1 MSKTKSL
8 SAGKSVKLKSIS
20 VKLLLLIVGLLLVGE
35 LVQIA
40 ISLRIHQNHL
50 MTRMELH
57 NSRLSEVILRSIY
70 HGMLQNDKES
80 IRRTIE
86 TIGQGKGV
94 TTVRIYNKLGQI
106 MVSTIPDEVDTQ
118 VDMAAEACDGCH
130 IPGKPLP
137 LQSEAHYARV
147 YRQPSGARQLG
158 IISPIKNELA
168 CSQPACHAH
177 PGSSTVLGV
186 LDVQVSL
193 ASVDLSLANETR
205 QLLTLSTAI
214 ILLVIV
220 LVGLF
225 LWKTVHQPIS
235 RLLLGTQEVAGGN
248 LHHRTTIDQADELG
262 QLAESFNFMM
272 GSLESAQ
279 IELQQWADT
288 LEDQVEGKTHELEQ
302 IQHQILQVEK
312 ITSLGRLSTTAAHE
326 LNNPLASIL
335 NYSKLILRELQ
346 KSDLPKTTRKSIE
359 NDLNFIRDES
369 KRCGEIVKNLLLFAR
384 RTGGSFRTAPVKDII
399 ERSLML
405 VAHKMEMHNIELM
418 LKIDPEDDVIVCD
431 PALLQQAFVA
441 ILINALEAMSS
452 GGTLTFTYRCNGSP
466 NTVEFLIADTGS
478 GITDEDLKHIFEPF
492 FTTKSD
498 QKSVGMGLSVVYGII
513 SSHMGTIDIRRG
525 LQGGTEC
532 VIDLP
537 REPNLAEEQ
546 QMAEYANV

>member
-1 MSKTKSL
+1 MSIAESL
-8 SAGKSVKLKSIS
+8 SAGKSLKLKSIT

-35 LVQIA
+35 LVQTA

-80 IRRTIE
+80 IQRTIE

-106 MVSTIPDEVDTQ
+106 IVSTLPDEVDTQ

-147 YRQPSGARQLG
+147 YRQQSGARQLG
-158 IISPIKNELA
+158 IISPIQNEPA
-168 CSQPACHAH
+168 CTQSACHAH
-177 PGSSTVLGV
+177 PESSTVLGV

-193 ASVDLSLANETR
+193 ASVDLSLANETK

-225 LWKTVHQPIS
+225 LWKTIHRPIS
-235 RLLLGTQEVAGGN
+235 RLMHGTQEVARGN
-248 LHHRTTIDQADELG
+248 LRHRTKIDQADELG
-262 QLAESFNFMM
+262 QLAESFNSMM
-272 GSLESAQ
+272 ASLEGAQ
-279 IELQQWADT
+279 IELRQWADT

-312 ITSLGRLSTTAAHE
+312 ITSLGRLSTTVAHE

-335 NYSKLILRELQ
+335 NYSKLILRALQ
-346 KSDLPKTTRKSIE
+346 KIELPKGTRKTIE
-359 NDLNFIRDES
+359 KDLNFIRDES
-369 KRCGEIVKNLLLFAR
+369 KRCGGIVKNLLLFAR
-384 RTGGSFRTAPVKDII
+384 RTGGSFRKAAVKDII

-405 VAHKMEMHNIELM
+405 VAHKMELHNIEIELE
-418 LKIDPEDDVIVCD
+418 IDPEDDVIVCD

-452 GGTLTFTYRCNGSP
+452 GGTLTFTYRRNEPP
-466 NTVEFLIADTGS
+466 NTVEFLIADTGG
-478 GITDEDLKHIFEPF
+478 GITDEDLEHIFEPF
-492 FTTKSD
+492 FTTKRD
-498 QKSVGMGLSVVYGII
+498 HKSVGMGLSVVYGII
-513 SSHMGTIDIRRG
+513 SSHKGTIDIHRG
-525 LQGGTEC
+525 LEGGTEC

-537 REPNLAEEQ
+537 REPKLAEEQ
-546 QMAEYANV
+546 HLMEYANV